1 MLTYTDQL
9 IENLKHDNREAELLG
24 VRPLA
29 DGTSIV
35 RVQEKTKETST
46 RFHCVV
52 IDEVLASYR
61 EIGSSE
67 RNKLATLAK
76 AKCKARKT

>member
-1 MLTYTDQL
+1 MTYTDQL

-35 RVQEKTKETST
+35 RVQETMKKTST

-52 IDEVLASYR
+52 LDEVLASYR
-61 EIGSSE
+61 EVGSSE

-76 AKCKARKT
+76 CKARKT